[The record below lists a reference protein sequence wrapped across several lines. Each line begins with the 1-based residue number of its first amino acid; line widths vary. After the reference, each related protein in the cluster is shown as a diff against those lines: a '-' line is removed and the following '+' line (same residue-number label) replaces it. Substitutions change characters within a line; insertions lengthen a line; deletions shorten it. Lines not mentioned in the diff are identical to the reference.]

1 MDSNHDAPR
10 RLENSGRKRRAP
22 SLFGRAQ
29 WLSCIAVL
37 LATSKQEPTIPPIL
51 FDPDG
56 TPYGF
61 YAPKQV
67 FGVES
72 AHPLAQALNNGLRK
86 TIKEILTSMELQPWR
101 SFDFLQLR
109 YKDTALKN
117 PVVILLMVEKGIVDK
132 HQAQS
137 AVDAIK
143 IACNK

>member
-1 MDSNHDAPR
+1 M
-10 RLENSGRKRRAP
+10 
-22 SLFGRAQ
+22 
-29 WLSCIAVL
+29 
-37 LATSKQEPTIPPIL
+37 
-51 FDPDG
+51 
-56 TPYGF
+56 
-61 YAPKQV
+61 
-67 FGVES
+67 ES